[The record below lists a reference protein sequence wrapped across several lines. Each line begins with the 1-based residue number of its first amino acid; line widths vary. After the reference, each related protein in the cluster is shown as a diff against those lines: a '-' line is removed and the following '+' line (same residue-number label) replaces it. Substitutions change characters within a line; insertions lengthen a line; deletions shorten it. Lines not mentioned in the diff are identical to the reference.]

1 MFIQM
6 RFIMKKIFSMLL
18 IVLSLSS
25 CAIFQKEALR
35 RRQIAPPF
43 TVELNS
49 PQIQSGQIEAQFN
62 RAFPLTG
69 IIKREI
75 NVSYF
80 PYEDAVCLQF
90 RLNTLTYHMFW
101 HKAGREAFVKAFAR
115 YNDDFSAQKLTNRNN
130 RTKSQYGIVEGNYLI
145 WYMASFA
152 MRARGNMNTELGYYF
167 REDSPFF
174 AITLLEAYFNSPTME
189 KDDDQT
195 SPIIP
200 VFFTRSQAE
209 ELIAFF
215 DESYLRSLA
224 PNIQPARR
232 TNPEADF
239 ERY

>member
-1 MFIQM
+1 
-6 RFIMKKIFSMLL
+6 MKKIASILL

-25 CAIFQKEALR
+25 CSIFQKEILR
-35 RRQIAPPF
+35 RGQLVPPF
-43 TVELNS
+43 TVDLRS
-49 PQIQSGQIEAQFN
+49 PQMPAGQIEAQFN

-90 RLNTLTYHMFW
+90 RLNTLTYNMFW
-101 HKAGREAFVKAFAR
+101 HKTGREAFVKALAK

-130 RTKSQYGIVEGNYLI
+130 NRTKDQYGTVDDFYLI
-145 WYMASFA
+145 WYMSNFTT
-152 MRARGNMNTELGYYF
+152 RARGNMEVEFGYYF

-174 AITLLEAYFNSPTME
+174 SVTLLEAYFKSPTMD

-209 ELIAFF
+209 ELAAFF
-215 DESYLRSLA
+215 DDSYLRSLA
-224 PNIQPARR
+224 PDIQPARR
-232 TNPEADF
+232 VSPDADF
-239 ERY
+239 EQY